1 MLGHTFTPPFPSRFG
16 RPLSKVQGIVW
27 PAGFFPLQDSMSC
40 GCHVCCLVVVVVVVT
55 YTVSIFIY
63 CPLFHKSQPFNTST
77 AGPNVDYQWF
87 DRFMVTDKVGL
98 FLFFAGGREGWG
110 LTRILVV
117 TGWGCIPTYCLIC
130 RYDIYN
136 YIYIHDLYIYIYK

>member
-1 MLGHTFTPPFPSRFG
+1 M
-16 RPLSKVQGIVW
+16 W

-98 FLFFAGGREGWG
+98 FLFFWGGGEGGMGTDQNLAGHWMG
-110 LTRILVV
+110 LHPNILFN
-117 TGWGCIPTYCLIC
+117 L
-130 RYDIYN
+130 
-136 YIYIHDLYIYIYK
+136 